1 MNAFSS
7 IRVSRRAGLAAVW
20 ITMMLLGALP
30 LQVAE
35 AQPQSQVTVSA
46 ASSGCTGDG
55 IYLYADINYGGRCVK
70 WTANDNDFGDDN
82 FNDMASSIRF
92 VGSYGGGKYA
102 VILFADTGKRGVRSA
117 FGADDPN
124 LGNDK
129 IGHDR
134 ASSIKIGKVPQCVG
148 DGIYLYE
155 NKDFGGRCRK
165 FTSSYDDMSN
175 TGFEDIASS
184 LKLVGTYGGGRR
196 TVRLCA
202 HPGYNG
208 ACTSFSADD
217 PNFRNDEIGHDRTSS
232 LRITF
237 NMRWPVG
244 EPNGA
249 GFGVYGA
256 TFLQWAPIGQG
267 QSQYYPGIAI
277 LRDPGKP
284 ANGQAVYAAYRGRVV
299 SIVPGRSIVIE
310 HTIDSIKVYT
320 QYTNVAQHKI
330 KVGDW
335 VTKGQQIGTINRGF
349 LLFAVSYEQLASV
362 DVVGRDCRW
371 VQTHYENPFLWIGTA
386 GGKTQAASCQ

>member
-1 MNAFSS
+1 MSTFSS
-7 IRVSRRAGLAAVW
+7 FKVSKRSALAAVW
-20 ITMMLLGALP
+20 ITIMLLMSLP
-30 LQVAE
+30 LQVVE
-35 AQPQSQVTVSA
+35 AQPQSPATSLA
-46 ASSGCTGDG
+46 ASSRCEGDG
-55 IYLYADINYGGRCVK
+55 IYLYEHSNYGGRCRK
-70 WTANDNDFGDDN
+70 WTADDNNFTDDN

-92 VGSYGGGKYA
+92 VGSFGDGKYA
-102 VILFADTGKRGVRSA
+102 VILFADAGKRGVRSA

-124 LGNDK
+124 LGDNK
-129 IGHDR
+129 IGNDT

-184 LKLVGTYGGGRR
+184 VKLVGTYGGGRR

-232 LRITF
+232 LQITF

-256 TFLQWAPIGQG
+256 TFLEQVSNGRGQ
-267 QSQYYPGIAI
+267 YVFNPGIDI
-277 LRDPGKP
+277 VRDPGRS
-284 ANGQAVYAAYRGRVV
+284 ATGQPVYAAYRGRVV
-299 SIVPGRSIVIE
+299 AITPGASIIIE
-310 HTIDSIKVYT
+310 HTIDSIKVWTLYS
-320 QYTNVAQHKI
+320 NVNPHKV

-335 VTKGQQIGTINRGF
+335 VTKGQQIGTIKVAF
-349 LLFAVSYEQLASV
+349 LRFAVSYQQPSGE
-362 DVVGRDCRW
+362 VVGQDCKT
-371 VQTHYENPFLWIGTA
+371 VQAHYQNPFLWIGTA
-386 GGKTQAASCQ
+386 GGKTTAVSCP

>member
-20 ITMMLLGALP
+20 ITIMLLTALP
-30 LQVAE
+30 LQVVE
-35 AQPQSQVTVSA
+35 AQPLSQAAVSA
-46 ASSGCTGDG
+46 SSSRCTGDG
-55 IYLYADINYGGRCVK
+55 IYLYENINYGGRCRK
-70 WTANDNDFGDDN
+70 WTADDNDFSDDN
-82 FNDMASSIRF
+82 FNDTASSIRF

-102 VILFADTGKRGVRSA
+102 VILFADAGKRGVHSA

-124 LGNDK
+124 LGDNK
-129 IGHDR
+129 IGNDT

-184 LKLVGTYGGGRR
+184 VKLVGTYGGGRR

-249 GFGVYGA
+249 GFGVYGP
-256 TFLQWAPIGQG
+256 TFLQYAGVGQG
-267 QSQYYPGIAI
+267 RPEYYPGIAI
-277 LRDPGKP
+277 MRDPGRP

-299 SIVPGRSIVIE
+299 SIVAGVSIVIE

-320 QYTNVAQHKI
+320 QYTNVDKYRI

-335 VTKGQQIGTINRGF
+335 VAKGQQIGTIKNGF
-349 LLFAVSYEQLASV
+349 LLFAVSYQQPTSV
-362 DVVGRDCRW
+362 DVVGQDCKW
-371 VQTHYENPFLWIGTA
+371 VQSHYEDPLLWIGTS
-386 GGKTQAASCQ
+386 GGKTVAASCQ